1 MRKRSALAL
10 AILLVSSTASA
21 SPRVHRV
28 VAGDSLELLAQRY
41 HTTVEALRRLNELE
55 GDLIRVGEELA
66 ITERSGGAAPVSEPE
81 AVLRHRVV
89 PGDTLLC
96 IAMRYGVS
104 AERIRE
110 DNPRVRVEVGRTLV
124 IRGGRAPATDDAPSA
139 ITHRVR
145 PGESLARIA
154 RRHAI
159 SVAALRALNGDLD
172 PARLRPGTELVVQR
186 GAPSESV
193 GSPSCGS
200 IRGGVQL
207 ERHAAFVLRNR
218 ARAWTTRRTAE
229 RLHAAFDALVRAEPR
244 APRVRVHD
252 LSLEGGGAIDDHR
265 SHQSGRDADITYYQ
279 RRGCGGAG
287 CPLRRVDPSDLDARR
302 QWILFRHWLQRGDA
316 EAIYVDYELQAPL
329 YREAD
334 RRGATAEELA
344 RWFQYPRGRSHP
356 EGVVRHFPNHRDHLH
371 VRFACDPGESGCR

>member
-1 MRKRSALAL
+1 MRKSALAL
-10 AILLVSSTASA
+10 AIFFVSSTASA

-41 HTTVEALRRLNELE
+41 HTTVEALRALNELE
-55 GDLIRVGEELA
+55 DDVIRVGEALA
-66 ITERSGGAAPVSEPE
+66 IEPE
-81 AVLRHRVV
+81 PVLRHRVV

-104 AERIRE
+104 VDRIRE
-110 DNPRVRVEVGRTLV
+110 DNPRLRIEVGRTVV
-124 IRGGRAPATDDAPSA
+124 IRGGRTPSAEEAPSA
-139 ITHRVR
+139 ITHRVQ

-154 RRHAI
+154 RRYSI
-159 SVAALRALNGDLD
+159 SVAALRALNGGLD
-172 PARLRPGTELVVQR
+172 PARLRPGTELVVRR
-186 GAPSESV
+186 GARSESV
-193 GSPSCGS
+193 GSPTCGS
-200 IRGGVQL
+200 IAGAIQL
-207 ERHAAFVLRNR
+207 ERHPAFVLRDR

-229 RLHAAFDALVRAEPR
+229 RLHAAFDALLRAEPR

-287 CPLRRVDPSDLDARR
+287 CPLRRIDPDDLDVRR
-302 QWILFRHWLQRGDA
+302 QWVLLRHWLRRGDA
-316 EAIYVDYELQAPL
+316 EAIYVDYELSEPL
-329 YREAD
+329 YREAE

-344 RWFQYPRGRSHP
+344 RWFQYPRGRTHP

-371 VRFACDPGESGCR
+371 VRFACDPGEAECR